1 MSSNSACELTD
12 KLDAS
17 AEPHSRL
24 SALSQWNLPQ
34 WGDMPSEST
43 ASALELITAT
53 CHLLSGTLCPA
64 DSDPVHW
71 H

>member
-34 WGDMPSEST
+34 WGDVPSRVHS
-43 ASALELITAT
+43 
-53 CHLLSGTLCPA
+53 LCPGIDHIYLSPA
-64 DSDPVHW
+64 LRDPLSCGL
-71 H
+71 